1 LNNFHQLIEKFRQ
14 NWLIFR
20 QLVRGRLL
28 RARGATVGHKVRIGK
43 GVTVDNPW
51 TLSLGN
57 RVFIENNVYLKI
69 VSDNAIVEI
78 GDFTFIGQNSE
89 LDVDSN
95 VKIGAR
101 SLIAPGCFITDHNH
115 GIEAH
120 ENIDEQPCESVPVSI
135 GSGVWLGAN
144 SVILP
149 GATIGNGA
157 VVGANS
163 VVTRDVEAMDVV
175 AGVPAKKIKSR
186 LDR

>member
-1 LNNFHQLIEKFRQ
+1 LQYLHQLIEKTRQ
-14 NWLIFR
+14 NWLILS

-28 RARGATVGHKVRIGK
+28 RLRGANVGDKVRIGK
-43 GVTVDNPW
+43 GVTIDNPW

-57 RVFIENNVYLKI
+57 RVFVENNVYLKI
-69 VSDNAIVEI
+69 VSDNASVEI

-95 VKIGAR
+95 VKIGAH

-120 ENIDEQPCESVPVSI
+120 KSIDEQPCESVPVSI
-135 GSGVWLGAN
+135 GSGVWIGAN

-149 GATIGNGA
+149 GVTIGSGA

-163 VVTRDVEAMDVV
+163 VVSRDVESMDVV
-175 AGVPAKKIKSR
+175 VGVPAKKIKSR
-186 LDR
+186 LD